1 MGCKCIQQENG
12 NLDNE
17 IKQNDEYYNNIK
29 DIENENS
36 NSDKNDDLIDLRN
49 HGWKIFDSKNMN
61 TNSIENNINSEH
73 IENISNENIDQL
85 NLEATN
91 KSTRNEKYSNYP
103 QQMLELINTIRSDP
117 KNYSNEIEKSI
128 KNIVEIKNKD
138 LNKPKYIYKKK
149 IKVALAKGEPAFK
162 QAAEQLRNINP
173 LPPLEFKKEICVPL
187 PEKEEDINDPNY
199 LQEQIKLLK
208 ENTNVDIFFKDLIK
222 VPEISSLLMIVDDSE
237 KNRGKK
243 RHTLL
248 NPDFKYIGIS
258 SKFFGKTFVAYFTF
272 SKKL

>member
-17 IKQNDEYYNNIK
+17 IKQNDDDNDIK
-29 DIENENS
+29 KIENENS

-49 HGWKIFDSKNMN
+49 HGWQIVDSKNMN

-73 IENISNENIDQL
+73 IENISNENSDQL
-85 NLEATN
+85 NLEGTN
-91 KSTRNEKYSNYP
+91 KSSKNEKYSNYP
-103 QQMLELINTIRSDP
+103 QKMLELINKIRADP
-117 KNYSNEIEKSI
+117 KSYANEIEKSI
-128 KNIVEIKNKD
+128 KNIVEIKSND

-149 IKVALAKGEPAFK
+149 IKVALVKGEPAFK
-162 QAAEQLRNINP
+162 QASEQLRNINP
-173 LPPLEFKKEICVPL
+173 LPPLELKKEICVPL

-199 LQEQIKLLK
+199 LQEQIRLLK

-222 VPEISSLLMIVDDSE
+222 IPEISALLMIVDDSE
-237 KNRGKK
+237 KNQGKK
-243 RHTLL
+243 RHTIL
-248 NPDFKYIGIS
+248 NPNYKYIGIS
-258 SKFFGKTFVAYFTF
+258 SKFIGKTFVAYFTF

>member
-1 MGCKCIQQENG
+1 MGCKCLQQENG

-17 IKQNDEYYNNIK
+17 IKQNDDYHNIK
-29 DIENENS
+29 DLENENS
-36 NSDKNDDLIDLRN
+36 NSDKNDDLNDLRS
-49 HGWKIFDSKNMN
+49 HGWQIVDSKNMGD
-61 TNSIENNINSEH
+61 NSLENNIDNEH
-73 IENISNENIDQL
+73 LEIISNENIDKL
-85 NLEATN
+85 NLEGTN
-91 KSTRNEKYSNYP
+91 KSSRNEKYSNYP
-103 QQMLELINTIRSDP
+103 QQMLELINQIRSDP
-117 KNYSNEIEKSI
+117 KNYANEIEKSI
-128 KNIVEIKNKD
+128 KNIVEIKSNN

-149 IKVALAKGEPAFK
+149 IKIALVKGEPAFK
-162 QAAEQLRNINP
+162 EAAEQLRNINP
-173 LPPLEFKKEICVPL
+173 LPPLEFNKEICVPL
-187 PEKEEDINDPNY
+187 PENEEDINDPNY
-199 LQEQIKLLK
+199 LQEQIRLLK

-222 VPEISSLLMIVDDSE
+222 IPEISALLMIVDDSE